1 MELIKAIVEANEPKF
16 VLQQRW
22 KGGAWEEL
30 DDGLHTRDDAQEFL
44 DNSPGEEDV
53 DVEERAISTDGKEIL
68 KPKKKASAPSGKD
81 TLARDASPEVH
92 KRNADFFDKNL

>member
-1 MELIKAIVEANEPKF
+1 MDLIKAIVEANEPKF

-22 KGGAWEEL
+22 KGGQWEEL
-30 DDGLHTRDDAQEFL
+30 DDALFSREEAQQFL
-44 DNSPGEEDV
+44 DDSPGEEDL

-68 KPKKKASAPSGKD
+68 RPKKKDTGPKGKD
-81 TLARDASPEVH
+81 VLARDASPEVH